1 MNKRSHVLK
10 YLISDFITAGSA
22 WTLFFIFRKLI
33 IETRKFGYDIPV
45 EFGTKYYL
53 GLAIIP
59 VFWLLFYYLSGYYKN
74 IYKKSRI
81 IELGQTLLVTIIGVL
96 LIFFTLI
103 LDDTNPDYTYYYYSI
118 LALFTIHFLLTY
130 IPRLIITTKTTR
142 KIHNRIIGFNT
153 LIVGSNERAVELFKD
168 FNSMKKSTGNKFIG
182 FVNVH
187 EKKSYLLEE
196 HLPHL
201 GKLKQIREIIIKHNV
216 EEVIVAIESSEHDQ
230 INRIINILNEKN
242 VIIKVI
248 PNMYDILTG
257 TVKMSSIF
265 GAPLIQISH
274 DLMPTWE
281 ENLKRILDV
290 IFSAILLILCIP
302 LYIGLGF
309 AVKLTSKGP
318 IFYSHERIG
327 RYGKPFTIFKFRSM
341 CVDAERH
348 GPALSKENDDR
359 ITKVGKFMR
368 KTRLDEF
375 PQFYNVFIG
384 DMSFVGPRPERQ
396 FFMDQI
402 LEKAPHY
409 VHLLKVRPGITS
421 WGQVKYGYAEN
432 VTQMIQRLKYDIIYI
447 ENMSLIVDMKIL
459 IYTIKTV
466 IQGSGK

>member
-1 MNKRSHVLK
+1 MNKKTHVVR
-10 YLISDFITAGSA
+10 YLVSDFIAAGSA

-33 IETRKFGYDIPV
+33 IEPQKFGYDIPV
-45 EFGTKYYL
+45 EFGIKYYL

-59 VFWLLFYYLSGYYKN
+59 VSWIVFYYLSGYYKN
-74 IYKKSRI
+74 IYKKSRLT
-81 IELGQTLLVTIIGVL
+81 ELGQTLLSTIIGVL

-118 LALFTIHFLLTY
+118 LALFLIHFLLTY
-130 IPRLIITTKTTR
+130 IPRLIITTKTTHR
-142 KIHNRIIGFNT
+142 IHNRKIGFNT
-153 LIVGSNERAVELFKD
+153 LLVGSNEKAVQLYED
-168 FNSMKKSTGNKFIG
+168 FDSMKKSTGNKFVG
-182 FVNVH
+182 FINIH
-187 EKKSYLLEE
+187 EKSSFLLEKY
-196 HLPHL
+196 LPHL
-201 GKLKQIREIIIKHNV
+201 GGLKHLREVITDNKV
-216 EEVIVAIESSEHDQ
+216 EEVIIAIESSEHDQ
-230 INRIINILNEKN
+230 IRKIINILEETS

-265 GAPLIQISH
+265 SAPLIQISH

-302 LYIGLGF
+302 VYIGL
-309 AVKLTSKGP
+309 AIAIKCTSKGP
-318 IFYSHERIG
+318 VFYSHERIG

-341 CVDAERH
+341 FIDAEQN
-348 GPALSKENDDR
+348 GPALSKMNDER
-359 ITKVGKFMR
+359 ITKIGRFLR
-368 KTRLDEF
+368 KARLDEI

-432 VTQMIQRLKYDIIYI
+432 VSQMIQRLKYDIIYI